1 MATSMKWYNPNM
13 GQTLQGAAR
22 MLVRVAR
29 NITSFPRHVVPI
41 LTSTVVE
48 CQRADMKSTAYEY
61 AAMLM
66 RPEYRDDINP
76 AYKRKIEAMVR
87 KRDRW
92 GIVKSRNP
100 VFLAS

>member
-1 MATSMKWYNPNM
+1 MV
-13 GQTLQGAAR
+13 QGAAR

-29 NITSFPRHVVPI
+29 NITGFPRHVVPI
-41 LTSTVVE
+41 LTSTVIE
-48 CQRADMKSTAYEY
+48 CQRADMKSTAFEY

-87 KRDRW
+87 KRD
-92 GIVKSRNP
+92 K
-100 VFLAS
+100 

>member
-1 MATSMKWYNPNM
+1 
-13 GQTLQGAAR
+13 

-29 NITSFPRHVVPI
+29 NITGFPKHVVPI
-41 LTSTVVE
+41 LTSTVIE
-48 CQRADMKSTAYEY
+48 CQRADLKSTAFEY

-87 KRDRW
+87 KRDKW
-92 GIVKSRNP
+92 VAWFCCCSLCLHC
-100 VFLAS
+100 LAELS

>member
-1 MATSMKWYNPNM
+1 MVSIVSV
-13 GQTLQGAAR
+13 LQGAAR

-29 NITSFPRHVVPI
+29 NITCFPNHIVPI

-48 CQRADMKSTAYEY
+48 CQRADMKATAYEY

-66 RPEYRDDINP
+66 RPEHREEINP

-87 KRDRW
+87 RRD
-92 GIVKSRNP
+92 K
-100 VFLAS
+100 